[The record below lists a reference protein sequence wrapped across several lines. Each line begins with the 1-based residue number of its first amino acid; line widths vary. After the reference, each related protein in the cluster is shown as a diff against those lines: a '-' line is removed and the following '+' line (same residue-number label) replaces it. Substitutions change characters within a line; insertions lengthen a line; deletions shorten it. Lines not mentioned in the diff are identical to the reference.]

1 MHPLRIKRIH
11 ALPAPS
17 DGYRILVDRLWPR
30 GISRESARLDDWLK
44 DAAPSHALRA
54 QFHARPEE
62 WPDFL
67 AAYGAELAEPPGVAA
82 VRHILALLG
91 NGPVTLLFAARDETR
106 NNAEALRLHLE
117 NRRGR
122 G

>member
-30 GISRESARLDDWLK
+30 GICRESARLDDWLK
-44 DAAPSHALRA
+44 DAAPSHALRV

-67 AAYGAELAEPPGVAA
+67 AAYGAELAEPPSVAA

-106 NNAEALRLHLE
+106 NNAEALRLYLE

-122 G
+122 E

>member
-1 MHPLRIKRIH
+1 MQPLVIKRIY
-11 ALPAPS
+11 APLAAS

-30 GISRESARLDDWLK
+30 GISRERSRLDAWLK

-54 QFHARPEE
+54 QFHARPET
-62 WPDFL
+62 WLDFL
-67 AAYGAELAEPPGVAA
+67 AAYDAELAEPAGHAA
-82 VRHILALLG
+82 VSHILALLDE
-91 NGPVTLLFAARDETR
+91 GPVTLLFAARDETR
-106 NNAEALRLHLE
+106 NNAEALRLCLE